1 MPDHNPGV
9 AAVQKDTPS
18 LSAEAG
24 AFLALA
30 GPMIVSRLG
39 VAAMGIADGVMLA
52 RHSTGQLAVLGL
64 ADTLMGR
71 VIDIGIVFVTAG
83 LALAAQAR
91 AGAADA
97 QRGVGR
103 VWQTSL
109 LLSLLAGTL
118 VLLFGLFGGPVLNA
132 LGQPEAL
139 VPDAS
144 RVIFILS
151 LGVIPALMAVA
162 SAGLLEA
169 LGKPIGVAVLVVLA
183 NGLNIALNNVLIF
196 GRMGFPEMGAEGA
209 AWSSTLVRTLLALAL
224 LASVWWVAGRER
236 YGIRERYRA
245 TDWAAGQEQRAR
257 GWAGAANVTVLAG
270 LSLVLPVM
278 AGWIGEAA
286 VAQITALWLVM
297 APAMIV
303 AWGMGDAA
311 GMRVAALLG
320 ASRTRGVESEN
331 RPQQGQF
338 LPDLRAHSPAMGQK
352 DGEKWTAA
360 VDLQPTTPKP
370 DRLPGQAEGQT
381 DLPERLRATGG
392 RLALV
397 LLIVVLLAAALYLLA
412 PQTVV
417 RWVAHDPALVVA
429 VVPLL
434 PLGLAAIATDAM
446 SILYSG
452 MLRSLGVLRAPFVLH
467 AVTGLAMLPIA
478 WALAFPMGWGVTG
491 LLFAQALVAI
501 VRALALGWLYDRHAA
516 RLNQPTTPLLTPA

>member
-1 MPDHNPGV
+1 MPDPRAGV
-9 AAVQKDTPS
+9 IAAQKDTPS
-18 LSAEAG
+18 LAAEAG

-64 ADTLMGR
+64 ADTLVGR

-103 VWQTSL
+103 VWQNSL

-118 VLLFGLFGGPVLNA
+118 VLLFGLIGGPVLSA
-132 LGQPEAL
+132 LGQPAAL
-139 VPDAS
+139 VPDAA

-183 NGLNIALNNVLIF
+183 NGLNIALNDVLIF

-245 TDWAAGQEQRAR
+245 ADWAAGKEQRAR

-270 LSLVLPVM
+270 LSLALPVM
-278 AGWIGEAA
+278 AGWLGEAA

-320 ASRTRGVESEN
+320 
-331 RPQQGQF
+331 
-338 LPDLRAHSPAMGQK
+338 L
-352 DGEKWTAA
+352 
-360 VDLQPTTPKP
+360 
-370 DRLPGQAEGQT
+370 AEGQS

-516 RLNQPTTPLLTPA
+516 RLKIPSKPVEAV

>member
-1 MPDHNPGV
+1 MPEHNPGV
-9 AAVQKDTPS
+9 PAVQKDTPS

-52 RHSTGQLAVLGL
+52 RHSTEQLAVLGL

-91 AGAADA
+91 ASAADA

-103 VWQTSL
+103 VWQNSL
-109 LLSLLAGTL
+109 LLCLLAGTL

-196 GRMGFPEMGAEGA
+196 GGLGFPAMGAEGA
-209 AWSSTLVRTLLALAL
+209 AWSTTLVRTLLALAL
-224 LASVWWVAGRER
+224 LASVWWLAERTR

-245 TDWAAGQEQRAR
+245 ADWAAGQEQRAR
-257 GWAGAANVTVLAG
+257 GWAGAANVSVLAG

-278 AGWIGEAA
+278 AGWIGAAA

-320 ASRTRGVESEN
+320 
-331 RPQQGQF
+331 
-338 LPDLRAHSPAMGQK
+338 
-352 DGEKWTAA
+352 
-360 VDLQPTTPKP
+360 
-370 DRLPGQAEGQT
+370 QAEGQA

-478 WALAFPMGWGVTG
+478 WVLAFPMGWGVTG

-516 RLNQPTTPLLTPA
+516 RLNQPPTAVLTPA